1 MRKKN
6 WLIGSIAAA
15 AVVICGAVG
24 INSVNAADEDAKKSA
39 KEEFVYEQ
47 VGSDSYSKV
56 STGSST
62 TWMANDDESVISVIN
77 KDGTIYDIDNTD
89 GKYGEIQLSSSARYD
104 NYIYSQNDE
113 KKVTLLNFDGSY
125 AFDNGGYY
133 DTINVFTFNGNN
145 YAYFTDGKKTSVK
158 AEDGT
163 DITEKINP
171 DGDNISYAMQFCGEY
186 LKISYVDGSSKYYD
200 KELNEFDF
208 AGKVAQEG
216 YEFKSASIYYSN
228 KNYIE
233 VYYRKIGDAN
243 KYYTYYKFFDLNF
256 MPYSSNPPYNG
267 SSPKAEA
274 IPEKLSPST
283 NGGVVNET
291 GKIFTYYLSGTEAGN
306 YKLSDGYTAYY
317 SGTLLGYKVILGKKT
332 DTETKLLTYAMF
344 DENGEKLFDNLVNA
358 YASRADKLV
367 VKDESS
373 YKIYKVSL
381 KSESGESEIVVDE
394 NNNSVADVIAEEVDI
409 RDIKDEN
416 GNKIT
421 VDELDEDAKAVIE
434 QKFEF
439 VLKAPENVIPANTKI
454 SVSKVVAGKEYAAAK
469 KVTEDKV
476 DKMAVFNI
484 NLLDSNN
491 VKVQPNGKLEIT
503 ADIPT
508 GYDVARIA
516 VYRLSEDGTSYTKL
530 DSKVVDG
537 KVVFETDHFSTYMIV
552 EEKTTSDSADGTT
565 KTGDVPVMAIIL
577 LVSFMALAGITLVVS
592 SKKSRV

>member
-62 TWMANDDESVISVIN
+62 TWMTNDDESVISVIN

-89 GKYGEIQLSSSARYD
+89 GKYGEIQFSSSVRYYD

-125 AFDNGGYY
+125 AFDNGGYH
-133 DTINVFTFNGNN
+133 DKITTFSFDGNK

-163 DITEKINP
+163 DITEKISQEDKEIQSAYTLCEKYLRVFYY
-171 DGDNISYAMQFCGEY
+171 DGKT
-186 LKISYVDGSSKYYD
+186 LTSKYYD
-200 KELNEFDF
+200 KEFNEFDF
-208 AGKVAQEG
+208 EGKVAQEG
-216 YEFKSASIYYSN
+216 YTFSYAYIDRNYITVYYS
-228 KNYIE
+228 KDSYI
-233 VYYRKIGDAN
+233 YR
-243 KYYTYYKFFDLNF
+243 KYYTLDLE
-256 MPYSSNPPYNG
+256 PYSLNNPPFI
-267 SSPKAEA
+267 SPKAGDIPQFSSASNTGAVNKTGNVFTSYINKVEA
-274 IPEKLSPST
+274 L
-283 NGGVVNET
+283 
-291 GKIFTYYLSGTEAGN
+291 N

-317 SGTLLGYKVILGKKT
+317 SGTLLGYKVILGKNYNS
-332 DTETKLLTYAMF
+332 ETKSTTYAMF
-344 DENGEKLFDNLVNA
+344 DENGDKLFDNMSANIN
-358 YASRADKLV
+358 YSRADKLV
-367 VKDESS
+367 VEDDSS

-484 NLLDSNN
+484 DLLDSNN

-592 SKKSRV
+592 SRKSRV